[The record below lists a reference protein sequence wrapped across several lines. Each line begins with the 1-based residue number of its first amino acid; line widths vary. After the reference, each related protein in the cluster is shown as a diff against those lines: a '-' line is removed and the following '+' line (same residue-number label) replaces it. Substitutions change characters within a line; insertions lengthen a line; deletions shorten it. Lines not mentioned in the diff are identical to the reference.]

1 MSFYHNNTGFEQLH
15 IQEMKTVNVRKKLGI
30 SLTGQVIEMR

>member
-1 MSFYHNNTGFEQLH
+1 MYFYHNSTGFEQLD
-15 IQEMKTVNVRKKLGI
+15 IQEMKTVTVRKKLGI